1 MKAKGACMTKQDRLK
16 IIPIPDLK
24 TKTSL
29 ISLGVDLE
37 EADEEDTIISILK
50 ISNQFSMIFLEEA
63 WVVVK
68 EAVAKTTMQA
78 KTIHKISL
86 WNAIYNLVKP

>member
-1 MKAKGACMTKQDRLK
+1 MTKQDRLK

-86 WNAIYNLVKP
+86 

>member
-1 MKAKGACMTKQDRLK
+1 VPIKFSLMKAKGACMTKQDRLK
-16 IIPIPDLK
+16 IIPIPDFK

-86 WNAIYNLVKP
+86 